1 MQHESAE
8 HDIYGEG
15 RRKEESE
22 EKQVKNKMTKVT
34 PLKNPTCVFASQL
47 IKIIYVFVFAYTKK

>member
-8 HDIYGEG
+8 HDIYGDG

-22 EKQVKNKMTKVT
+22 EKQVKNKITKVT
-34 PLKNPTCVFASQL
+34 PLKNPACVFVSQL
-47 IKIIYVFVFAYTKK
+47 IKIIYVFVYAYTKK